1 MRKEPFDKNE
11 EPTRDEENLGNKSF
25 AGATT
30 TDREK
35 QRLETVEAN
44 GLAQDEQT
52 SRNHPSVDEK
62 SWNEEVD
69 QGAVRS
75 AAFSPIEKDSSA
87 QGQGQDKDQKEVPL
101 SPPQKND

>member
-1 MRKEPFDKNE
+1 MRKEPFDKKE

-35 QRLETVEAN
+35 QRLETVKAN
-44 GLAQDEQT
+44 ALGRDEPTAGSHQT
-52 SRNHPSVDEK
+52 EDKKSLDE
-62 SWNEEVD
+62 EID

-75 AAFSPIEKDSSA
+75 AAFTPEEND
-87 QGQGQDKDQKEVPL
+87 GRRQDKDRNQDPS
-101 SPPQKND
+101 SPANKG